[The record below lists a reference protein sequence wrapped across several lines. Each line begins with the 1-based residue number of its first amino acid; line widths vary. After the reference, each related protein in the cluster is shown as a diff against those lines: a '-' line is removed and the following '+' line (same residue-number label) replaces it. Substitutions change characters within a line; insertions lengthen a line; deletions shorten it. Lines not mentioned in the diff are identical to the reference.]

1 MTGEDFTINKIS
13 LGNELSLSDIPAY
26 IENQESL
33 ADLSERLETS
43 LQISL
48 SEQDRVFLLKL
59 ITVYEYNSEQILEL
73 YQLGKD
79 HGKIFPAYL
88 EAIVK
93 NGSGGQNVPDTV
105 NPSNKAA
112 SPSSGKKV
120 INSSRSDKKKVFRSS
135 HSGKKKDSSSEESS
149 GSDEYT
155 AFANRQL
162 EKQKEKWSDSHR
174 GRH

>member
-1 MTGEDFTINKIS
+1 MTGEDFTTNKIS

-33 ADLSERLETS
+33 ADLSERLEGKM
-43 LQISL
+43 QISL
-48 SEQDRVFLLKL
+48 SEKDRVFLLKL

-105 NPSNKAA
+105 DPSNKAA
-112 SPSSGKKV
+112 SSTSVKKAV
-120 INSSRSDKKKVFRSS
+120 NSSRSGKKRLAKSS
-135 HSGKKKDSSSEESS
+135 HSGKKKDSSSDESS
-149 GSDEYT
+149 VSNEYT

-162 EKQKEKWSDSHR
+162 EKQKETWSDSHR